1 MKKFLLIA
9 ASSVCLISLTACSDS
24 KTNEEPS
31 KQEEKTSVKATEKT
45 SYAVKTVNN
54 VEMKIKD
61 IQTTENGKGDKN
73 IVQMNLDFK
82 NGNDTAYGIGGNDFI
97 LESGDKTYKAK
108 SDANNI
114 GTEITKGKTVSGS
127 VSFEIPKD
135 SKTAEFS
142 YKPVV
147 VGNGKSKV
155 LATWKVTI
163 PANK

>member
-9 ASSVCLISLTACSDS
+9 ASSVCLISLTACSGS
-24 KTNEEPS
+24 TTNEEPS

-97 LESGDKTYKAK
+97 LESGIKRIKPNPMPIILEQK
-108 SDANNI
+108 LL
-114 GTEITKGKTVSGS
+114 KGKPLV
-127 VSFEIPKD
+127 
-135 SKTAEFS
+135 A
-142 YKPVV
+142 
-147 VGNGKSKV
+147 
-155 LATWKVTI
+155 L
-163 PANK
+163 